1 MTTFAYIRISTD
13 KQVCLNQRYEI
24 ENYAKSNGITIDKFV
39 EEVISSRKPLKERA
53 LYKLLKKMK
62 SNDVLITS
70 EVSRLGRNI
79 LEIMSILKECLD
91 KDCLIITLKEN
102 YRLGSDL
109 QSKVLAFAF
118 GLASEIER
126 QLISQRTKECLKRL
140 KEEGKH
146 IGRPYG
152 KGYRKLCKRHKKIM
166 ELLNKRVSKAEIARL
181 MGCSWTTLHRYIN
194 ECCNNNAQ
202 SME

>member
-24 ENYAKSNGITIDKFV
+24 ENYVKTNGITIDKYV

-53 LYKLLKKMK
+53 LYKLLKKLK
-62 SNDVLITS
+62 QGDVLIAT
-70 EVSRLGRNI
+70 EISRLGRNI

-126 QLISQRTKECLKRL
+126 QRIYQRTKECLKRL
-140 KEEGKH
+140 KAEGKH
-146 IGRPYG
+146 VGRPFG
-152 KGYRKLCKRHKKIM
+152 TGYRKLCRRHKKIM
-166 ELLNKRVSKAEIARL
+166 ELLDKKVSKAEIARL

-194 ECCNNNAQ
+194 EYCDNKAE
-202 SME
+202 SIE